1 MIKSFC
7 DRHTEDV
14 FQRRAT
20 KRFGPDTQRVALR
33 KLLQMDAATRLET
46 LALPPGTM
54 LEALKDDRVGQ
65 HSIRVNDPWR
75 VCFVWREGD
84 AYNVEIVDYHKG

>member
-1 MIKSFC
+1 MIKSFR

-33 KLLQMDAATRLET
+33 KLLQLDAATRLET
-46 LALPPGTM
+46 LAVPPGNN
-54 LEALKDDRVGQ
+54 LEALIDDRLGQ
-65 HSIRVNDPWR
+65 HSIRVNDRWR
-75 VCFVWREGD
+75 VCFVWQDGD
-84 AYNVEIVDYHKG
+84 VHEVELVDYHKG